1 MAKQNRSTPDCIKDC
16 SFKQEKT
23 SLLWDFVFSEAG
35 MDSLEQQW
43 NDEKMMMDGL
53 TNAWMNAMNRW
64 MDGWMDEEMMDDEM
78 SIKNKG
84 FSNPCFAGH
93 AIHLQPFNSTFD

>member
-1 MAKQNRSTPDCIKDC
+1 MVKQNRSTPDCIKDC

-43 NDEKMMMDGL
+43 IDEKMMTDGL
-53 TNAWMNAMNRW
+53 IYAWMNAMNKQ
-64 MDGWMDEEMMDDEM
+64 MDEEMMDDEM

-84 FSNPCFAGH
+84 LSNPCFAGH
-93 AIHLQPFNSTFD
+93 ALLKSIFSHLIRHLTE